1 MFTALCTAAALVSLP
16 QEEALSLKS
25 YMLITPQSRAAD
37 YLQAFEIL
45 RKEKTAGKVFFEL
58 RDGSMISNVIE
69 ISTLPNSTLL
79 LCRYNSNQGIKFQ
92 VIKIEEIATLS
103 YQ

>member
-1 MFTALCTAAALVSLP
+1 MLSILCTAAALTSLP
-16 QEEALSLKS
+16 QEEMLNS

-45 RKEKTAGKVFFEL
+45 RKEKTAGKVFFQL
-58 RDGSMISNVIE
+58 KDGSTLTNLIE
-69 ISTLPNSTLL
+69 ISALPNSTLL

-92 VIKIEEIATLS
+92 VIKVEEIATLS